1 MENKNENAHFSSNIV
16 NGSLM
21 DENLV
26 VLQLVIVVLATR
38 AKNIF
43 IYNTLMIKTY
53 VAFLE
58 LQYFLYNQLNQCLII
73 CWYFVY

>member
-26 VLQLVIVVLATR
+26 VFVIGHSCFG
-38 AKNIF
+38 N
-43 IYNTLMIKTY
+43 
-53 VAFLE
+53 
-58 LQYFLYNQLNQCLII
+58 
-73 CWYFVY
+73 